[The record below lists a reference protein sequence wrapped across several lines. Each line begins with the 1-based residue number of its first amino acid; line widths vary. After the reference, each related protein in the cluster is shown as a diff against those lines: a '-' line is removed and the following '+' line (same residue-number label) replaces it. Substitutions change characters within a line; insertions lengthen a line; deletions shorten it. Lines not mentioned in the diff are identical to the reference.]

1 MNITLT
7 STEEAALRDALHDWS
22 HMAVAWIVQGDEHV
36 KETYRD
42 LEGLMLSLRVHPKLM
57 SSHA

>member
-22 HMAVAWIVQGDEHV
+22 HMAVSWIVQGDEQAR
-36 KETYRD
+36 ETYRD
-42 LEGLMLSLRVHPKLM
+42 LEKVMQILRVHPRTW
-57 SSHA
+57 

>member
-42 LEGLMLSLRVHPKLM
+42 LEKIMQILRVHPKLVR
-57 SSHA
+57 

>member
-22 HMAVAWIVQGDEHV
+22 HMAVAWIVQGDEQV

-42 LEGLMLSLRVHPKLM
+42 LEKVMQILRVHPRM
-57 SSHA
+57 VSHA

>member
-22 HMAVAWIVQGDEHV
+22 HMAAAWIVQGDEHV

-42 LEGLMLSLRVHPKLM
+42 LEKVMQTLRVHPRM
-57 SSHA
+57 VSHA